1 MFYESHLKSEFNFSH
16 KLRRLFWRLVYI
28 FFFRFS
34 LIPFNFWRRFLLR
47 LFGAHIGAKVLIYPS
62 VDIWAPWNLFI
73 GDRSVVGPNV
83 VLYNV
88 DRIQIAEDVTVSQN
102 SHLCTASHNIES
114 ISRELQHAPIVI
126 KKGAWIFAD
135 VFLSMGVQIGEG
147 AIVGARSVVA
157 KSVEAQNVVVGNP
170 ARVIKKRQLNWR
182 QE

>member
-1 MFYESHLKSEFNFSH
+1 M
-16 KLRRLFWRLVYI
+16 
-28 FFFRFS
+28 
-34 LIPFNFWRRFLLR
+34 R

-170 ARVIKKRQLNWR
+170 ARVIKKRQLDWR